1 MIKMD
6 KTVTNSKVRT
16 VIGKTEAFELVQE
29 LLAEKLGAEKVAM
42 VRNPSGDK
50 FVNELAVVFDEVEL
64 PDGTVVP
71 LTATIN
77 PVVKDFEVRKTQT
90 KTYEPYEFA
99 VAKERYENWQAEQA
113 QKAEEAAKAKISK

>member
-6 KTVTNSKVRT
+6 KTVTNNKVRT
-16 VIGKTEAFELVQE
+16 VIGKTEAFELIQE
-29 LLAEKLGAEKVAM
+29 LLAEKLGAENVAM

-90 KTYEPYEFA
+90 KTYEPYELA
-99 VAKERYENWQAEQA
+99 VAKERYENWQVEQA
-113 QKAEEAAKAKISK
+113 QKAEEAAKTKVSK